1 MKLFFNQ
8 FLRHMMYHFI
18 ALLYSQETCQKN
30 LASCQ
35 KCLGYRFVILSFFIL
50 ISFLLKTI
58 FLLRQIILP
67 LSVGVNK
74 R

>member
-1 MKLFFNQ
+1 MKLLFNQ

-58 FLLRQIILP
+58 SFCAKLFFRL
-67 LSVGVNK
+67 V
-74 R
+74 